1 MNKHIKLFEQFVSEG
16 VTYDKFVDIEKS
28 LSGPDGSIKPALA
41 KTFTVKDSS
50 GDDVIA
56 DYKGGKDISVFPD
69 SIEFSMSDEGF
80 YTIGETLSANLDL
93 SSLEGL
99 KLEMAKAE
107 MGPDFKNLKVDGG
120 ILTFDYIIPADF
132 EAKNKKY
139 WGGGKETTGMD
150 KFKEV
155 LKGGVEKVIKALEGK
170 SDKDIPQFN
179 IIIPCPSIEEYG
191 YFSITME
198 FQPDTQISK

>member
-1 MNKHIKLFEQFVSEG
+1 MNKHIKLFEQFVSEA
-16 VTYDKFVDIEKS
+16 VTFDKFIDIERIIGDQNGK
-28 LSGPDGSIKPALA
+28 LKRNLE
-41 KTFTVKDSS
+41 KTFTVKDKS
-50 GDDVIA
+50 GESVISEE
-56 DYKGGKDISVFPD
+56 GIL
-69 SIEFSMSDEGF
+69 IEQDGMVIMMSDEGS
-80 YTIGETLSANLDL
+80 YGVGETLSASFNLSDLKGLSLDL
-93 SSLEGL
+93 V
-99 KLEMAKAE
+99 KTK

-150 KFKEV
+150 KFREV
-155 LKGGVEKVIKALEGK
+155 LKGGVEKVIKTLAGK

-198 FQPDTQISK
+198 FNPFTEISK

>member
-1 MNKHIKLFEQFVSEG
+1 MNKHIKLFEQFVSEA
-16 VTYDKFVDIEKS
+16 VTFDKFIDIERIIGDQNGK
-28 LSGPDGSIKPALA
+28 LKRNLE
-41 KTFTVKDSS
+41 KTFTVKDKS
-50 GDDVIA
+50 GESVISEE
-56 DYKGGKDISVFPD
+56 GIL
-69 SIEFSMSDEGF
+69 IEQDGMVIMMSDEGS
-80 YTIGETLSANLDL
+80 YGVGETLSASFNLSDLKGLSLDL
-93 SSLEGL
+93 V
-99 KLEMAKAE
+99 KTK

-150 KFKEV
+150 KFREV
-155 LKGGVEKVIKALEGK
+155 LKGGVEKVIKTLAGK

-191 YFSITME
+191 YFSITLE

>member
-1 MNKHIKLFEQFVSEG
+1 MNKHIKLFEQFVREA
-16 VTYDKFVDIEKS
+16 VTFDKFIDIERIIGDQNGK
-28 LSGPDGSIKPALA
+28 LKRNLE
-41 KTFTVKDSS
+41 KTFTVKDKS
-50 GDDVIA
+50 GESVISEE
-56 DYKGGKDISVFPD
+56 GIL
-69 SIEFSMSDEGF
+69 IEQDGMVIMMSDEGS
-80 YTIGETLSANLDL
+80 YAVGETLSASFNLSDLKGLSLDL
-93 SSLEGL
+93 V
-99 KLEMAKAE
+99 KTK

-155 LKGGVEKVIKALEGK
+155 LKGGVEKVIKTLAGK